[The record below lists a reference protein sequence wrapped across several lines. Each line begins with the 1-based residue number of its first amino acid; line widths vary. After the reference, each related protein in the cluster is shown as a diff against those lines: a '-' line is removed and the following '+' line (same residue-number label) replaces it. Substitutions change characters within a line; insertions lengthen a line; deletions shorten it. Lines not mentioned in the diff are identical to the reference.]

1 MNKFDFMGKDAVSK
15 MEDLMNASRLNELLH
30 KKEEEEKKKNCILWV
45 LAIFGAVAAV
55 AAIAYGV
62 YRFFTP
68 DYLEDFEDDL
78 TMILMTI
85 SLRMRTRR
93 CLSEKQRQRKKSL
106 RNKQESTEKK
116 ERLRRLPASLFLS
129 I

>member
-1 MNKFDFMGKDAVSK
+1 MDQPPVLAPCYTAAVIIGKDAVSK
-15 MEDLMNASRLNELLH
+15 MEDLMNVSRLNELLH

-68 DYLEDFEDDL
+68 DYLEDFEDDFDDDFEDEDL
-78 TMILMTI
+78 DKEEPEKEA
-85 SLRMRTRR
+85 
-93 CLSEKQRQRKKSL
+93 SE
-106 RNKQESTEKK
+106 EKK
-116 ERLRRLPASLFLS
+116 ED
-129 I
+129 

>member
-15 MEDLMNASRLNELLH
+15 MEDLMNVSRLNELLH

-68 DYLEDFEDDL
+68 DSMEDFEVVFFEDEDEEMPVRK
-78 TMILMTI
+78 TEAKE
-85 SLRMRTRR
+85 
-93 CLSEKQRQRKKSL
+93 EKSA
-106 RNKQESTEKK
+106 E
-116 ERLRRLPASLFLS
+116 
-129 I
+129 

>member
-68 DYLEDFEDDL
+68 DYLEIL
-78 TMILMTI
+78 TTI

-106 RNKQESTEKK
+106 RNKQESTEK
-116 ERLRRLPASLFLS
+116 RRGCGDCLQASF
-129 I
+129 

>member
-1 MNKFDFMGKDAVSK
+1 MNV
-15 MEDLMNASRLNELLH
+15 SRLNELLH

-68 DYLEDFEDDL
+68 VIWRTLRTTL
-78 TMILMTI
+78 TMILTTI

-106 RNKQESTEKK
+106 RNKQESTEK
-116 ERLRRLPASLFLS
+116 RRGCGDCLQASFKY
-129 I
+129 IRRHG

>member
-1 MNKFDFMGKDAVSK
+1 MNV
-15 MEDLMNASRLNELLH
+15 SRLNELLH

-68 DYLEDFEDDL
+68 DYLEDFEDDFDDDFDDDFFEDEDEEMPVRK
-78 TMILMTI
+78 T
-85 SLRMRTRR
+85 
-93 CLSEKQRQRKKSL
+93 EQRKKSL
-106 RNKQESTEKK
+106 RNKQESTEK
-116 ERLRRLPASLFLS
+116 RRGCGDCLQASF
-129 I
+129 